1 MYTLGPAA
9 ASVAYGR
16 AGGLPSVD
24 DTIFIFSR
32 FGGILASYQDNKLK
46 MFPMLGPA
54 REKKKKKKKVRLVEP
69 EEESISSTQAIHQT
83 STLSTIT
90 TATAT
95 ATVEPQTL
103 IVISFITRLPHK
115 KNQGQGTE
123 ILFYKPKHSLTP
135 SESHHCAFK
144 CIPRQTQA
152 TDPKW
157 TFLFIEAGTL
167 PETNVDELS
176 LKSIKRHLS
185 PPQERLIKVRNSK
198 ILRWDNHT
206 SLASVLYR
214 IHEIDSVKDIDDWIR
229 INTASFYWAKI
240 YGFHSAIENNLV
252 STALAA
258 VSFPVAFNVGFE
270 EIAHL
275 DQHTRSDTVTL
286 KALETL
292 YLSVQAG
299 YARDG
304 FKFYP
309 QSVEP
314 LKKVGNSDR
323 DFKRRIWAYWTEVL
337 CWHLI
342 SCRPIYR
349 VSISYAINK
358 ILAILKPEVR
368 NEKVNV
374 EELEKRMVE
383 AIGIEADRC
392 RQSIA
397 NIVKHAVFEILHL
410 PPDPSTQVDSM
421 NSIHLFTL
429 GSSSAT
435 YEALS
440 QLVKHFITQSKWK
453 SGIENHGSSIQGLK
467 ITIAEYRPLHEGVI
481 LANKLNELINI
492 YSAPTYPTKPV
503 IDSKKAYPH
512 LKNTQSLLSIDTFLE
527 SKDWY
532 LDSKHQ
538 KVLESFEDRRKPS
551 SLTGLFS
558 NDPVIGQ
565 DGDERSHLGDLLQKV
580 DLINGHQVQ
589 KEDKIKVKV
598 ELTTDVGFRSCL
610 LSAGSTGVLL
620 LAADRVL
627 PNGDALCKLGSTMAA
642 YTAHKLGQ
650 VVIILV
656 RHDRVQPSEDDPLPA
671 SRPPSST
678 LAAHPLLLSGMIMSW
693 KSVFKHEIIDHL
705 ARKVIIA
712 PHPGSHLLGS
722 DGFEIVK
729 ADWIS
734 YFITDSGKMGV
745 ERVKEVSDTLSSLHN
760 LLWEE
765 NNEDH

>member
-54 REKKKKKKKVRLVEP
+54 REKKKKKKVRLVEP

-103 IVISFITRLPHK
+103 IVISFITRLPLK

-123 ILFYKPKHSLTP
+123 ILFYKPKHNLTP

-144 CIPRQTQA
+144 WSVSSL
-152 TDPKW
+152 PK
-157 TFLFIEAGTL
+157 TEKAGTL

-368 NEKVNV
+368 NEK
-374 EELEKRMVE
+374 LEKRMVE

-467 ITIAEYRPLHEGVI
+467 ITIAEYRPLHEG
-481 LANKLNELINI
+481 
-492 YSAPTYPTKPV
+492 S
-503 IDSKKAYPH
+503 
-512 LKNTQSLLSIDTFLE
+512 TQSLLSIDTFLE

>member
-54 REKKKKKKKVRLVEP
+54 REKKKKKKVRLVEP

-115 KNQGQGTE
+115 KNQGQG
-123 ILFYKPKHSLTP
+123 
-135 SESHHCAFK
+135 
-144 CIPRQTQA
+144 IPRQTQA

-198 ILRWDNHT
+198 ILDGIIILHWRLFSIEFT
-206 SLASVLYR
+206 KLTRLR
-214 IHEIDSVKDIDDWIR
+214 ISMIGLELILLLSIGLR
-229 INTASFYWAKI
+229 FT
-240 YGFHSAIENNLV
+240 IENNLV